1 MTQILLIRH
10 GETHWNVIGKYQ
22 GQADPPLN
30 QQGIFQSELLANQ
43 LIAAKLD
50 ILISSP
56 LKRAAQTA
64 KILQNYLDIPLI
76 FDKRLVEIHQGEWQ
90 EKLRSEIITK
100 YPVLFHQWE
109 TQPWEVTPPGGE
121 NLSQVQNRVYAAINE
136 FACKFP
142 DKRIGIVTHRIPI
155 ALIKLKYQ
163 DLKKDIIRTL
173 NLQNTY
179 CEEITVPC
187 GKEDF
192 LD

>member
-109 TQPWEVTPPGGE
+109 ILFPVK
-121 NLSQVQNRVYAAINE
+121 VQ
-136 FACKFP
+136 K
-142 DKRIGIVTHRIPI
+142 
-155 ALIKLKYQ
+155 
-163 DLKKDIIRTL
+163 
-173 NLQNTY
+173 
-179 CEEITVPC
+179 
-187 GKEDF
+187 
-192 LD
+192 